1 VLARR
6 GEVTNDVMRKVCVR
20 FRGVI
25 CRVQI
30 SAVCSRASNLP
41 ATELDPMS
49 ADLIHSLLN
58 GPKLRKLASK
68 FHGSSL
74 FAIKDHL
81 RQEATLAIPMHA
93 EVQLLFHYERNS
105 CPLPPRIMYSSK
117 QACFLCDLFFK
128 IHGRFIV
135 PSTHERLYEEWAL
148 PGAVKSIA
156 NADGD
161 ILTTLGS
168 FASAIENALLR
179 EIQSSRKSYPDPY
192 ESIILHS
199 AVCSQSNRSTTSAR
213 SLPASQ
219 RPV

>member
-1 VLARR
+1 MTGKMSIWINALFGLWCAIVRR
-6 GEVTNDVMRKVCVR
+6 DEIKNDVIRKICVR
-20 FRGVI
+20 FKDVI

-41 ATELDPMS
+41 ATKLDPIS

-58 GPKLRKLASK
+58 GPKLRKLATK
-68 FHGSSL
+68 FHESSL
-74 FAIKDHL
+74 FAIKDHI

-105 CPLPPRIMYSSK
+105 CPLPPRIIYSSK

-128 IHGRFIV
+128 ILGRFVV
-135 PSTHERLYEEWAL
+135 PSTHERVYKKWVL

-161 ILTTLGS
+161 ILTT
-168 FASAIENALLR
+168 
-179 EIQSSRKSYPDPY
+179 
-192 ESIILHS
+192 
-199 AVCSQSNRSTTSAR
+199 
-213 SLPASQ
+213 Q
-219 RPV
+219 RPTRQAG

>member
-1 VLARR
+1 
-6 GEVTNDVMRKVCVR
+6 MRKVCVR